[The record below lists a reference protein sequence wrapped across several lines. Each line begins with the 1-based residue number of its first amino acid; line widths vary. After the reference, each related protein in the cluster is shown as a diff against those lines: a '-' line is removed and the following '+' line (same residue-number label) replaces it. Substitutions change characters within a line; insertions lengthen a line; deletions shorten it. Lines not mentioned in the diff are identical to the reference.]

1 MDGLVVLIA
10 ITLTNI
16 SLCCM
21 VYLGQTVLKTVFKL
35 IEIKEFL
42 EKDQ

>member
-21 VYLGQTVLKTVFKL
+21 VYLVQTALKTVFKL
-35 IEIKEFL
+35 IEIKEL
-42 EKDQ
+42 LDNNQ